1 MTKGQFK
8 DLVSHMCLAGAVVA
22 SWFLTQEVVG
32 SNPFTIMTIFLSL
45 NSLNLV
51 KTFRENSND
60 QGEKQPTWKAWF
72 QIITQSYL
80 CVLLR

>member
-32 SNPFTIMTIFLSL
+32 SNPFTIMTNLFVTEFAKFGSL
-45 NSLNLV
+45 FADSDHCTILPG
-51 KTFRENSND
+51 
-60 QGEKQPTWKAWF
+60 Q
-72 QIITQSYL
+72 
-80 CVLLR
+80 